1 MSYISLGK
9 SQIKISKVIM
19 GTWQAGKQMWTGIHD
34 SDSLEAIKTAYE
46 KGITT
51 FDTAEMYG
59 KGHSEQILGKA
70 IKDMRN
76 KVVLATKAAPHNL
89 SDQKIRNACERS
101 LKNLST
107 DYIDLYQIHWPA
119 GSFGSKKIPIEETL
133 NAMNDLKKQGKIR
146 SIGVSNFSLEQLKEA
161 LNFAQIDSI
170 QPPYSILWRGI
181 EDKIMPFC
189 EQNNISILAY
199 SSLAQG
205 LLTGKFTKGHAF
217 EKGDNRK
224 SNMLFSDKIFE
235 KALDIIDHLKP
246 IASDFGMSLA
256 ELAICWVTS
265 HNNTAALTGAR
276 NSQQTKT
283 NAMALNSKLPE
294 DIIHSINEAS
304 NELKNIIGDKSVMW
318 Q

>member
-1 MSYISLGK
+1 MSYISLGN

-34 SDSLEAIKTAYE
+34 SDSLEAIKTAYD

-59 KGHSEQILGKA
+59 KGHSEKILGQA
-70 IKDMRN
+70 IKDVRD

-101 LKNLST
+101 LKNLDT

-119 GSFGSKKIPIEETL
+119 GSFGSKKVPIEETL

-146 SIGVSNFSLEQLKEA
+146 AIGVSNFSREQLEEA
-161 LNFAQIDSI
+161 LNFAQIDSV
-170 QPPYSILWRGI
+170 QPPYSILWRGV
-181 EDKIMPFC
+181 EDDLLEFC
-189 EQNNISILAY
+189 NEKNISVLAY

-205 LLTGKFTKGHAF
+205 LLTGKFVKGHTF

-224 SNMLFSDKIFE
+224 SNILFSDKIFE
-235 KALDIIDHLKP
+235 KALEIIDHLKP

-265 HNNTAALTGAR
+265 HSNTAAITGAR
-276 NSQQTKT
+276 NAQQTKT
-283 NAMALNSKLPE
+283 NAMALNANLPS
-294 DIIHSINEAS
+294 DIVQGINEAS
-304 NELKNIIGDKSVMW
+304 LELKNLIGENSVMW